1 MNDIMVSTPS
11 HPSIMIV
18 EDHPVMRSI
27 ISDYIGMVP
36 DFRLA
41 GEAASG
47 EEALEKLEDGMP
59 PDLVLVDV
67 SMPGMDGI
75 ELVRRILES
84 WPETKTM
91 MFTGQR
97 ELSIVEQSF
106 DAGAHG
112 YLLKGGTVEEF
123 EAAVR
128 LVLSGQMFV
137 SEKLQ

>member
-1 MNDIMVSTPS
+1 MNKIMVSTPS

-47 EEALEKLEDGMP
+47 EEALVKLEEGM

-67 SMPGMDGI
+67 SMPGMSGI

-84 WPETKTM
+84 SPETKTM
-91 MFTGQR
+91 MFTGQT

-128 LVLSGQMFV
+128 LVLSGEMYV